1 LSSVDPVNK
10 ATDKGVRHFTRNG
23 GRLCVCSEHTST
35 EDAKPLMETQLRNGM
50 VLTAIGLCAGVMT
63 PETTLA
69 QTAVGAVINGADTA
83 WVLMSSALVLA
94 MTVPGLALFYGGLV
108 RSKNVLGT
116 IMHSFA
122 ILCVV
127 SLFWVLLGYSLAF
140 GPDVN
145 GVIGSLAWVGL
156 SGVGLSPH
164 PVYGPTI
171 PHQAFMV
178 FQLMFAAITPALIT
192 GAFAER
198 MKFGALILFALLWS
212 LLIYCPVA
220 HWVWGGGWLAG
231 LGALD
236 FAGGA
241 VVHIS
246 SGISA
251 LVCALVLGARQG
263 YGTDYMAPHNLPM
276 VLLGTGLLWVGWFG
290 FNAGSALGANET
302 AVVAFV
308 ATHTAAVAA
317 ALSWMAVEW
326 WHRGTPT
333 VLGIASGAVAGLAMV
348 TPGAGF
354 VSPFSALFMGLVAG
368 GLSYVAIMKKGGFGY
383 DDSLDVVGIHGVAGI
398 GGILLTG
405 LLASK
410 GVNAAGADG
419 LLHGNAAFFAV
430 QAVVV
435 VVVGVFSAVGT
446 WVILKAVDRLVGLRV
461 LPEEE
466 RMGLDLSQ
474 HNERAYS

>member
-1 LSSVDPVNK
+1 MSSVDPVNK

-198 MKFGALILFALLWS
+198 MKFGALLLIALLWS

>member
-1 LSSVDPVNK
+1 
-10 ATDKGVRHFTRNG
+10 
-23 GRLCVCSEHTST
+23 
-35 EDAKPLMETQLRNGM
+35 
-50 VLTAIGLCAGVMT
+50 
-63 PETTLA
+63 
-69 QTAVGAVINGADTA
+69 
-83 WVLMSSALVLA
+83 VLA

-116 IMHSFA
+116 IMHSFV
-122 ILCVV
+122 ILCVI

-140 GPDVN
+140 GPDVK
-145 GVIGSLAWVGL
+145 GVIGSLAWAGL

-164 PVYGPTI
+164 AVYGPTI

-198 MKFGALILFALLWS
+198 MKFSALIVFALLWS
-212 LLIYCPVA
+212 LLIYCPIA

-251 LVCALVLGARQG
+251 LVCALMLGTRQG

-290 FNAGSALGANET
+290 FNAGSALGANEI

-308 ATHTAAVAA
+308 ATHTAAVTA
-317 ALSWMAVEW
+317 ALTWMTVEW

-354 VSPFSALFMGLVAG
+354 VSPLSALFMGMAAG
-368 GLSYVAIMKKGGFGY
+368 GLSYVAIMKKGALGY
-383 DDSLDVVGIHGVAGI
+383 DDSLDVVGIHGVAGV
-398 GGILLTG
+398 GGILMTG

-410 GVNAAGADG
+410 AVNAGGADG
-419 LLHGNAAFFAV
+419 LLQGNGAFFAV
-430 QAVVV
+430 QALTV
-435 VVVGVFSAVGT
+435 VVVGLFSAGGT
-446 WVILKAVDRLVGLRV
+446 WVILKAVDRVIGLRV
-461 LPEEE
+461 TPEEE

>member
-1 LSSVDPVNK
+1 MADAFAFVEGIGSVKNRESFMWK
-10 ATDKGVRHFTRNG
+10 WKGVRM
-23 GRLCVCSEHTST
+23 
-35 EDAKPLMETQLRNGM
+35 A
-50 VLTAIGLCAGVMT
+50 VLALCAGAVV
-63 PETTLA
+63 PEWSHA
-69 QTAVGAVINGADTA
+69 EMQVGASVPISGADTA
-83 WVLMSSALVLA
+83 WVLVSSALVLA
-94 MTVPGLALFYGGLV
+94 MIVPGLALFYGGLV

-116 IMHSFA
+116 IMQSFV
-122 ILCVV
+122 ILCIV
-127 SLFWVLLGYSLAF
+127 SLLWVLGGYSLAF
-140 GPDVN
+140 GPDVH
-145 GVIGSLAWVGL
+145 GIVGGLDWIGLN
-156 SGVGLSPH
+156 GVGLAPH
-164 PVYGPTI
+164 ATYGPTV

-198 MKFGALILFALLWS
+198 MKFSALLIFSALWS
-212 LLIYCPVA
+212 VGVYCPIA
-220 HWVWGGGWLAG
+220 HWLWGGGWLAG
-231 LGALD
+231 FGALD

-308 ATHTAAVAA
+308 ATHTAAATA

-333 VLGIASGAVAGLAMV
+333 VLGIASGAIAGLAMV
-348 TPGAGF
+348 TPGAGY
-354 VSPFSALFMGLVAG
+354 VGPFSALLMGVVAG
-368 GLSYVAIMKKGGFGY
+368 GLSYFAIMKKGRFGY
-383 DDSLDVVGIHGVAGI
+383 DDSLDVVGIHGVAGVM
-398 GGILLTG
+398 GILFTG

-410 GVNAAGADG
+410 AVNAGGVDG
-419 LLHGNAAFFAV
+419 LLHGNAAFFGA
-430 QAVVV
+430 QLLTV
-435 VVVGVFSAVGT
+435 VVVGLFSAVGT
-446 WVILKAVDRLVGLRV
+446 AVILKLVDRLVGLRV

-466 RMGLDLSQ
+466 RMGLDISQ
-474 HNERAYS
+474 HDERAYS

>member
-1 LSSVDPVNK
+1 MERRSETGAGITAL
-10 ATDKGVRHFTRNG
+10 A
-23 GRLCVCSEHTST
+23 LCVGIT
-35 EDAKPLMETQLRNGM
+35 
-50 VLTAIGLCAGVMT
+50 V

-69 QTAVGAVINGADTA
+69 ETIAVAGVSGADTA
-83 WVLMSSALVLA
+83 WVLISAVLVLA

-116 IMHSFA
+116 IMHSFV
-122 ILCVV
+122 ILCLV
-127 SLFWVLLGYSLAF
+127 SIVWVLFGYSLAF
-140 GPDVN
+140 GPDMK
-145 GVIGSLAWVGL
+145 GVIGSLAWAGL

-164 PVYGPTI
+164 AVYGPTI

-198 MKFGALILFALLWS
+198 MKFSALIVFSLLWS
-212 LLIYCPVA
+212 LVIYCPVA
-220 HWVWGGGWLAG
+220 HWLWGGGWLAG

-251 LVCALVLGARQG
+251 LVCALMLGTRQG
-263 YGTDYMAPHNLPM
+263 YGSDYMAPHNLPM

-308 ATHTAAVAA
+308 ATHTAAVAG
-317 ALSWMAVEW
+317 ALTWMAVEW

-333 VLGIASGAVAGLAMV
+333 VLGIASGAIAGLAMV

-354 VSPFSALFMGLVAG
+354 VSAFSALLMGMAAG
-368 GLSYVAIMKKGGFGY
+368 ALSYVAIMKKGGFGY
-383 DDSLDVVGIHGVAGI
+383 DDSLDVVGIHGVAGV

-405 LLASK
+405 VLASK
-410 GVNAAGADG
+410 AVNGGGADG
-419 LLHGNAAFFAV
+419 LLEGNAAFFAA
-430 QAVVV
+430 QALTVAA
-435 VVVGVFSAVGT
+435 VGLFSAGGT
-446 WVILKAVDRLVGLRV
+446 WAILKAVDRVVGLRV
-461 LPEEE
+461 TPEEE

>member
-1 LSSVDPVNK
+1 MERQFGN
-10 ATDKGVRHFTRNG
+10 
-23 GRLCVCSEHTST
+23 
-35 EDAKPLMETQLRNGM
+35 DAWM
-50 VLTAIGLCAGVMT
+50 TALVLCAGAMA
-63 PETTLA
+63 PETAFAETIA
-69 QTAVGAVINGADTA
+69 AAAVSGADTA
-83 WVLMSSALVLA
+83 WVLVSAALVLA

-116 IMHSFA
+116 IMHSFV
-122 ILCVV
+122 ILCLI

-140 GPDVN
+140 GPDVK
-145 GVIGSLAWVGL
+145 GVIGSLAWAGL

-164 PVYGPTI
+164 AVYGPTI

-212 LLIYCPVA
+212 LFVYCPIA
-220 HWVWGGGWLAG
+220 HWMWGGGWLAG

-251 LVCALVLGARQG
+251 LVCALMLGPRQG

-308 ATHTAAVAA
+308 ATHTAAVTA
-317 ALSWMAVEW
+317 ALTWMTVEW

-354 VSPFSALFMGLVAG
+354 VTPFSALFMGMAAG
-368 GLSYVAIMKKGGFGY
+368 GLSYVAIMKKGGLGY
-383 DDSLDVVGIHGVAGI
+383 DDSLDVVGIHGVAGV
-398 GGILLTG
+398 GGILMTG
-405 LLASK
+405 LFASK
-410 GVNAAGADG
+410 AVNAAGADG
-419 LLHGNAAFFAV
+419 LLQGNGAFFAV
-430 QAVVV
+430 QALTV
-435 VVVGVFSAVGT
+435 VVVGVFSAAGT
-446 WVILKAVDRLVGLRV
+446 WVILKVVDRAVGLRV
-461 LPEEE
+461 TPEEE

>member
-1 LSSVDPVNK
+1 
-10 ATDKGVRHFTRNG
+10 
-23 GRLCVCSEHTST
+23 
-35 EDAKPLMETQLRNGM
+35 M
-50 VLTAIGLCAGVMT
+50 TAVALCAGAMT
-63 PETTLA
+63 PETTFA
-69 QTAVGAVINGADTA
+69 ETAAAAAISGADTA
-83 WVLMSSALVLA
+83 WVLVSTALVLA

-116 IMHSFA
+116 IMHSFV
-122 ILCVV
+122 ILCLI
-127 SLFWVLLGYSLAF
+127 SLFWVLVGYSLAF
-140 GPDVN
+140 GPDVK
-145 GVIGSLAWVGL
+145 GLIGSLAWAGL
-156 SGVGLSPH
+156 DGVGLSPH
-164 PVYGPTI
+164 AVYGPTI

-198 MKFGALILFALLWS
+198 MRFSALIVFSLLWS

-220 HWVWGGGWLAG
+220 HWVWGGGWLAA

-251 LVCALVLGARQG
+251 LVCALMLGARQG

-308 ATHTAAVAA
+308 STHTAAVAA

-333 VLGIASGAVAGLAMV
+333 VLGIASGAIAGLAMV
-348 TPGAGF
+348 TPGAGY
-354 VSPFSALFMGLVAG
+354 VNPFSALFMGVMAG
-368 GLSYVAIMKKGGFGY
+368 ALSYIAIMKKGGFGY
-383 DDSLDVVGIHGVAGI
+383 DDSLDVVGIHGVAGV

-410 GVNAAGADG
+410 AVNTAGADG

-430 QAVVV
+430 QALTAA
-435 VVVGVFSAVGT
+435 VVGVFSAAGT
-446 WVILKAVDRLVGLRV
+446 WVILKAVDRVVGLRV

>member
-1 LSSVDPVNK
+1 MKRQREHGAAMTAL
-10 ATDKGVRHFTRNG
+10 A
-23 GRLCVCSEHTST
+23 LCT
-35 EDAKPLMETQLRNGM
+35 GM
-50 VLTAIGLCAGVMT
+50 MA
-63 PETTLA
+63 PETTFA
-69 QTAVGAVINGADTA
+69 ETAAVAAISGADTA
-83 WVLMSSALVLA
+83 WVLISAALVLA

-116 IMHSFA
+116 IMHSFV
-122 ILCVV
+122 ILCLV
-127 SLFWVLLGYSLAF
+127 SLFWVFLGYSLAF
-140 GPDVN
+140 GPDVK
-145 GVIGSLAWVGL
+145 GVIGSLAWAGL

-164 PVYGPTI
+164 AVYGPTI

-198 MKFGALILFALLWS
+198 MKFSALILFALLWS
-212 LLIYCPVA
+212 LLIYCPIA
-220 HWVWGGGWLAG
+220 HWMWGGGWLAG

-308 ATHTAAVAA
+308 ATHTAAVTA

-354 VSPFSALFMGLVAG
+354 VSPFSALFMGMAAG
-368 GLSYVAIMKKGGFGY
+368 ALSYVAIMKKGGFGY
-383 DDSLDVVGIHGVAGI
+383 DDSLDVVGIHGVAGV

-410 GVNAAGADG
+410 AVNAGGADG
-419 LLHGNAAFFAV
+419 LLQGNTAFFAV
-430 QAVVV
+430 QALTV
-435 VVVGVFSAVGT
+435 VVVGVFSAAGT
-446 WVILKAVDRLVGLRV
+446 WVILKVVDRVVGLRV

>member
-1 LSSVDPVNK
+1 
-10 ATDKGVRHFTRNG
+10 
-23 GRLCVCSEHTST
+23 
-35 EDAKPLMETQLRNGM
+35 METQLRNGM

-69 QTAVGAVINGADTA
+69 QTAAGAVINGADTA

-430 QAVVV
+430 QALVV

>member
-1 LSSVDPVNK
+1 VS
-10 ATDKGVRHFTRNG
+10 
-23 GRLCVCSEHTST
+23 
-35 EDAKPLMETQLRNGM
+35 
-50 VLTAIGLCAGVMT
+50 
-63 PETTLA
+63 
-69 QTAVGAVINGADTA
+69 GADTA
-83 WVLMSSALVLA
+83 WVLVSAALVLA

-116 IMHSFA
+116 IMHSFV
-122 ILCVV
+122 ILCVI

-140 GPDVN
+140 GPDVK
-145 GVIGSLAWVGL
+145 GVIGSLAWAGL

-164 PVYGPTI
+164 AVYGPTI

-198 MKFGALILFALLWS
+198 MKFSALIVFALLWS
-212 LLIYCPVA
+212 LLIYCPIA

-251 LVCALVLGARQG
+251 LVCALMLGTRQG

-290 FNAGSALGANET
+290 FNAGSALGANEI

-308 ATHTAAVAA
+308 ATHTAAVTA
-317 ALSWMAVEW
+317 ALTWMTVEW

-354 VSPFSALFMGLVAG
+354 VSPFSALFMGMAAG
-368 GLSYVAIMKKGGFGY
+368 GLSYVAIMKKGALGY
-383 DDSLDVVGIHGVAGI
+383 DDSLDVVGIHGVAGV
-398 GGILLTG
+398 GGILMTG

-410 GVNAAGADG
+410 AVNAGGADG
-419 LLHGNAAFFAV
+419 LLQGNGAFFAV
-430 QAVVV
+430 QALTV
-435 VVVGVFSAVGT
+435 VVVGLFSAGGT
-446 WVILKAVDRLVGLRV
+446 WVILKAVDRVIGLRV
-461 LPEEE
+461 TPEEE

>member
-1 LSSVDPVNK
+1 MERQF
-10 ATDKGVRHFTRNG
+10 GNG
-23 GRLCVCSEHTST
+23 AR
-35 EDAKPLMETQLRNGM
+35 M
-50 VLTAIGLCAGVMT
+50 TALALCAGVMA
-63 PETTLA
+63 PETASAETIVA
-69 QTAVGAVINGADTA
+69 AAVSGADTA
-83 WVLMSSALVLA
+83 WVLVSAALVLA

-116 IMHSFA
+116 IMHSFV
-122 ILCVV
+122 ILCLI

-140 GPDVN
+140 GPDVK
-145 GVIGSLAWVGL
+145 GVIGSLAWAGL
-156 SGVGLSPH
+156 NGVGLSPH
-164 PVYGPTI
+164 AVYGPTI

-198 MKFGALILFALLWS
+198 MKFSALIVFALLWS
-212 LLIYCPVA
+212 LLVYCPVA
-220 HWVWGGGWLAG
+220 HWIWGGGWLAG

-251 LVCALVLGARQG
+251 LVCALVLGTRHG

-308 ATHTAAVAA
+308 ATHTAAVTA
-317 ALSWMAVEW
+317 ALTWMAVEW

-354 VSPFSALFMGLVAG
+354 VSPFSALFMGMAAG

-383 DDSLDVVGIHGVAGI
+383 DDSLDVVGIHGVAGV
-398 GGILLTG
+398 GGILMTG

-410 GVNAAGADG
+410 AVNAGGADG
-419 LLHGNAAFFAV
+419 LLQGNGAFLAV
-430 QAVVV
+430 QALMV
-435 VVVGVFSAVGT
+435 VVVGLFSAGGT
-446 WVILKAVDRLVGLRV
+446 WVILKVVDRAVGLRV
-461 LPEEE
+461 TPEEE

>member
-1 LSSVDPVNK
+1 MRMAD
-10 ATDKGVRHFTRNG
+10 AFIFAAIIRQ
-23 GRLCVCSEHTST
+23 
-35 EDAKPLMETQLRNGM
+35 EDVKFMRRRFGLHARM
-50 VLTAIGLCAGVMT
+50 TAWALCAGIMAS
-63 PETTLA
+63 ETVWG
-69 QTAVGAVINGADTA
+69 QTTAGVAVSGADTA
-83 WVLMSSALVLA
+83 WVLISAALVLA

-116 IMHSFA
+116 IMHCFV
-122 ILCVV
+122 ILCLI

-140 GPDVN
+140 GPDVK
-145 GVIGSLAWVGL
+145 GLIGGLDWAGL

-164 PVYGPTI
+164 AVYGPTI

-198 MKFGALILFALLWS
+198 MKFSALILFALLWS
-212 LLIYCPVA
+212 LIIYCPVA
-220 HWVWGGGWLAG
+220 HWLWGGGWLAG

-348 TPGAGF
+348 TPGAGY
-354 VSPFSALFMGLVAG
+354 VSPFSALFMGVAAG

-383 DDSLDVVGIHGVAGI
+383 DDSLDVVGIHGVAGVC
-398 GGILLTG
+398 GILLTG

-410 GVNAAGADG
+410 AVNAAGVDG
-419 LLHGNAAFFAV
+419 LLHGNVGFFAV
-430 QAVVV
+430 QGLTVL
-435 VVVGVFSAVGT
+435 VVGSFSAVGT
-446 WVILKAVDRLVGLRV
+446 WGILKAVDRMVGLRV

>member
-1 LSSVDPVNK
+1 MEQRSGTGAGITAL
-10 ATDKGVRHFTRNG
+10 A
-23 GRLCVCSEHTST
+23 LCVGVT
-35 EDAKPLMETQLRNGM
+35 APETALAE
-50 VLTAIGLCAGVMT
+50 TIAAAGVS
-63 PETTLA
+63 
-69 QTAVGAVINGADTA
+69 GADTA
-83 WVLMSSALVLA
+83 WVLISAVLVLA

-116 IMHSFA
+116 IMHSFV
-122 ILCVV
+122 ILCLV
-127 SLFWVLLGYSLAF
+127 SIVWVLFGYSLAF
-140 GPDVN
+140 GPDMK
-145 GVIGSLAWVGL
+145 GMIGSLAWAGL

-164 PVYGPTI
+164 AVYAPTI

-198 MKFGALILFALLWS
+198 MKFSALILFSLLWS
-212 LLIYCPVA
+212 LVIYCPVA
-220 HWVWGGGWLAG
+220 HWLWGGGWLAG

-251 LVCALVLGARQG
+251 LVCALMLGRRQG
-263 YGTDYMAPHNLPM
+263 YGSDYMAPHNLPM

-290 FNAGSALGANET
+290 FNAGSALGANDT

-308 ATHTAAVAA
+308 ATHTAAVAG
-317 ALSWMAVEW
+317 ALTWMAVEW

-333 VLGIASGAVAGLAMV
+333 VLGIASGAIAGLAMV

-354 VSPFSALFMGLVAG
+354 VSPFSALLMGMAAG
-368 GLSYVAIMKKGGFGY
+368 ALSYVAIMKKGGFGY
-383 DDSLDVVGIHGVAGI
+383 DDSLDVVGIHGVAGV

-405 LLASK
+405 VLASK
-410 GVNAAGADG
+410 AVNGGGADG
-419 LLHGNAAFFAV
+419 LLEGNAAFFAV
-430 QAVVV
+430 QVLTVAAV
-435 VVVGVFSAVGT
+435 GLFSAGGT
-446 WVILKAVDRLVGLRV
+446 WAILKAVDRVVGLRV
-461 LPEEE
+461 TPEEE